1 MILRPSKNF
10 DFSKFSLPEEQLEVR
25 YGLPREIKFCSICNI
40 SNQQPMS
47 SNEYEHNK
55 ESTKVTMS
63 FSDEGICHACQF
75 HKIRES
81 TEVNWEEREQELIEL
96 CEKFRKYDGSY
107 DCIVGGSG
115 GKDSAMQSHL
125 LKYKYKMNPL
135 TVTWSPHLY
144 TDIGWKNFQDWL
156 HIGGFDNYL
165 FTPNGK
171 IHRLL
176 TRNATKNLLHPFQPF
191 ILGQKTF
198 VAKMAAKFNIPLIF
212 YGEMPGEYGEQ
223 ISHNTSGFGD
233 DKDNLESEGYSLD
246 YLGKTDIRDVFLGG
260 KAIGQYLQEGISMAD
275 LQSYLPA
282 EPRLLEEKGISF
294 RYLGYYKKWVPQDA
308 YYYAVENTGFEANP
322 VRTEGTYS
330 KYNSLDDKTDG
341 FFYFT
346 RWIKFGVGRAMM
358 DSSQEIRNHHIDKD
372 EAIAL
377 MQRYEGEYP
386 ARYEKEFLEYI
397 NMTQEEFLAVCDEFR
412 SPHLW
417 KIEDDQWALRKTPWM
432 T

>member
-1 MILRPSKNF
+1 MDITPSKNT
-10 DFSKFSLPEEQLEVR
+10 DVSKFSLSEEQLEVK
-25 YGLPREIKFCSICNI
+25 YGLPREIKFCSTCNI

-55 ESTKVTMS
+55 ESTKVTIG
-63 FSDEGICHACQF
+63 FDDNNICHACRF
-75 HKIRES
+75 HKLRES
-81 TEVNWEEREQELIEL
+81 EEVDWEGREKELIDL
-96 CEKFRKYDGSY
+96 CDRYRKHDGSY

-144 TDIGWKNFQDWL
+144 TDIGWKNFQNWL
-156 HIGGFDNYL
+156 HVGGFDNFLY
-165 FTPNGK
+165 TPNGK

-176 TRNATKNLLHPFQPF
+176 TRNATINLLHPFQPF

-212 YGEMPGEYGEQ
+212 YGEMPGEYGEN
-223 ISHNTSGFGD
+223 ISHKTTGFGD

-246 YLGKTDIRDVFLGG
+246 YLGGKDVRDVFLGG
-260 KAIGQYLQEGISMAD
+260 KSIGQYLQEGVSMAD
-275 LQSYLPA
+275 LQSYLPVD
-282 EPRLLEEKGISF
+282 PNILYEKGISF
-294 RYLGYYKKWVPQDA
+294 RFLGYYKKWVPQEA

-358 DSSQEIRNHHIDKD
+358 DSSQEIRNHHLNKD
-372 EAIAL
+372 EGIAL
-377 MQRYEGEYP
+377 MKRYEGEYP
-386 ARYEKEFLEYI
+386 ERYETEFLDYI
-397 NMTQEEFLAVCDEFR
+397 GMSREEFLATCDEFR

-417 KIEDDQWALRKTPWM
+417 KIEENKWVLRKTPWNK
-432 T
+432 